1 MQRAGKSNCTE
12 QLKESEVTKNHA
24 SFRLFCKLKS
34 STCVLPVAPGLTPR
48 SLPPRQPLPP
58 QLGCES
64 RTSSLQNW
72 KGLRRRQ
79 ASQPLTDV
87 RRGIRGLEADCNLR

>member
-64 RTSSLQNW
+64 QNQQPPELERAQTETSIP
-72 KGLRRRQ
+72 
-79 ASQPLTDV
+79 ASD
-87 RRGIRGLEADCNLR
+87 